1 MKNNPLLSSKDHRQ
15 IKRLGLDL
23 NTVEKQMALHRHG
36 STFLKL
42 RRSCALKDGI
52 LSFTSTQ
59 RKNLISFYEKH
70 SEKYKLIKFVPA
82 SGAASRMF
90 SEWFNA
96 SEKGS
101 FGSAEL
107 DRLFLKNLTKYPFF
121 DLIREKSPGRRLIG
135 EKDIGGLLS
144 YVLFSDGLNFSKYPK
159 ALIPFHYYHSG
170 EIRTALDEHICE
182 AAQYVLDKNNTCH
195 IHFTLTPD
203 LKKDAVKY
211 LKTAL
216 SKYEKLYK
224 VKYNITI
231 SLQESSTCTIAVDEH
246 NRPFRDEQGRIV
258 FRPGGHG
265 TLLGNLNKLNA
276 DFIFVKNIDNVAPE
290 TLWEDIIPYKKMI
303 GGLAIQMQEEIFTAL
318 RQLENKETGSAQTEQ
333 IADLCSEKLN
343 IIFPRNFARQSQK
356 EKVKFFFSALNRPL
370 RVCGVVKNENEPGG
384 GPFWV
389 EEQDGTLTL
398 QVVEGAHVDKKRKDQ
413 SAIWS
418 QAGYFNPVD
427 MVCGIKDYRGRKFN
441 LLNYVNNDAYLITV
455 KSEKGCAIKALEVP
469 GLWNGSM
476 AYWNTIFVKMPFIV
490 FNPVKTVDDLLRPE
504 HLISSIRKDERAK

>member
-1 MKNNPLLSSKDHRQ
+1 MKNNPLLSSKDLLQ

-23 NTVEKQMALHRHG
+23 NTVEKQLALHRHG
-36 STFLKL
+36 SNFLKL
-42 RRSCALKDGI
+42 KKSCAVKDGI

-59 RKNLISFYEKH
+59 RKNLISFYEEQ

-121 DLIREKSPGRRLIG
+121 DLIREKSSGRRLIG
-135 EKDIGGLLS
+135 EKNIGGLLS

-182 AAQYVLDKNNTCH
+182 AAQYVRDKNNACH

-203 LKKDAVKY
+203 LKKEALKY

-216 SKYEKLYK
+216 SKYEKLYNVRYK
-224 VKYNITI
+224 ITF
-231 SLQESSTCTIAVDEH
+231 SLQESSTCTIAVDKN

-290 TLWEDIIPYKKMI
+290 ILWKDIIPYKKLI
-303 GGLAIQMQEEIFTAL
+303 GGLAIQVQEKIFTAL
-318 RQLENKETGSAQTEQ
+318 RQLENSKISSPQTEK
-333 IADLCSEKLN
+333 IAGFCSARLN

-356 EKVKFFFSALNRPL
+356 EKVKFLTSALNRPL
-370 RVCGVVKNENEPGG
+370 RVCGVVRNENEPGG

-389 EEQDGTLTL
+389 EENDGTLTL
-398 QVVEGAHVDKKRKDQ
+398 QVVESAHVDKTKKDQ

-427 MVCGIKDYRGRKFN
+427 MVCGIKDYRGNKFN
-441 LLNYVNNDAYLITV
+441 LFNYVNNDAFLITT
-455 KSEKGCAIKALEVP
+455 KSEKGCEIKALEVP

-490 FNPVKTVDDLLRPE
+490 FNPVKTVNDLLRPE
-504 HLISSIRKDERAK
+504 HVIPKIRNDRRSK